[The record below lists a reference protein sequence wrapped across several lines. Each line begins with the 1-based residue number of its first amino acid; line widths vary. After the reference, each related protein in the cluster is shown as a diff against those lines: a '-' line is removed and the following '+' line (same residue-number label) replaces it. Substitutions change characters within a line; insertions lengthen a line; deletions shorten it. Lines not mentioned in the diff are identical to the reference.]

1 MATQFEDFES
11 DSSYDLESS
20 FSDRSLIEED
30 LVIIEDGEES
40 EF

>member
-11 DSSYDLESS
+11 DGSYDLESS